1 MFVKILRLRQT
12 CVHPSLIKLNTKE
25 TLTSWKHVLLL
36 EGYVSSKM
44 SKVATLV
51 EEIMKENEKVVTIVS
66 QWVKVLEL
74 FEKRFLKDGIKYD
87 FIDGSVS
94 YDDRSSMTLNFNET
108 TDGPSVSFLFRM
120 LSCFI

>member
-1 MFVKILRLRQT
+1 
-12 CVHPSLIKLNTKE
+12 
-25 TLTSWKHVLLL
+25 
-36 EGYVSSKM
+36 M

-51 EEIMKENEKVVTIVS
+51 EEIMKENEKVVAIVS